1 MANAVKLKKSDI
13 IQGDEVEFR
22 TDGSPKIMLPY
33 GMTYDKAFTV
43 LERLRQESETPT
55 TFERTFRYRPDD
67 GAHATFWCMKK
78 RWGMALGKPL
88 ETFFGTIPAETRTI
102 NIAFGETMQVPWGRM
117 EVPTLPGLQI
127 HIAQIEDD
135 ELGPLF
141 RLVAMGPKK
150 FKDEMHGLFNDI
162 QEYLQSNSIYRGKA
176 LIGAAKME
184 FMNVD
189 IDRSKIV
196 FSDDVEE
203 MLDGAV
209 WAPIRYADAFRR
221 ESIPLKRALLLH
233 GPYGTGKSSAGLLTA
248 QVAAQNG
255 WTFLSAKPG
264 RDKVEDVLR
273 TARLYEPAVVFVEDI
288 DGEANDGDVTSV
300 TRLLD
305 AFDGI
310 TAKGGELMVVLTT
323 NHLDRIHKGMLRPG
337 RLDAIVE
344 IAGLDRSG
352 VERLIK
358 AVVPEDKLSADCD
371 YDKVY
376 AAMDGFLPAF
386 VRETI
391 TRAVSFAVARLKGE
405 GNYVIDTPDLCH
417 AAESLRPQL
426 LALQGAGEGV
436 ARPSMDALLSGAV
449 EGVLNR
455 TKTFDPNYDEHYS
468 VVVAPA
474 E

>member
-1 MANAVKLKKSDI
+1 VATVTVKKSDI

-22 TDGSPKIMLPY
+22 TDGSPKIMLPAN
-33 GMTYDKAFTV
+33 MTYDKAFKV
-43 LERLRQESETPT
+43 LERLRQEAETPT

-67 GAHATFWCMKK
+67 GAHATFWCMKA

-102 NIAFGETMQVPWGRM
+102 NIAFGQTMQVPWGRM
-117 EVPTLPGLQI
+117 EVPTLPGLQVNI
-127 HIAQIEDD
+127 GAVNDD

-150 FKDEMHGLFNDI
+150 YKDEMHALFNDI
-162 QEYLQSNSIYRGKA
+162 QEYLQGHSIYRGKA
-176 LIGAAKME
+176 LIGADKME

-209 WAPIRYADAFRR
+209 WAPIRYADSFRR
-221 ESIPLKRALLLH
+221 EGIPLKRALLLW

-248 QVAAQNG
+248 EVAAQNG

-264 RDKVEDVLR
+264 RDKIEDVLR

-288 DGEANDGDVTSV
+288 DNQSNDGDATAVTK
-300 TRLLD
+300 LLD

-310 TAKGGELMVVLTT
+310 TANGGELMIVLTT

-344 IAGLDRSG
+344 IAGLDRGG

-358 AVVPEDKLSADCD
+358 AVVPAEKLSESCD

-376 AAMDGFLPAF
+376 EAMDGFLPAF

-417 AAESLRPQL
+417 AADSLRPQL
-426 LALQGAGEGV
+426 LALEGAGEGV
-436 ARPSMDALLSGAV
+436 ARPTMDAVLAQQVEAVLSRV
-449 EGVLNR
+449 Q
-455 TKTFDPNYDEHYS
+455 TYDPNYEDHYA
-468 VVVAPA
+468 VKVAAA

>member
-1 MANAVKLKKSDI
+1 MASSVKQKDI
-13 IQGDEVEFR
+13 IQGDEVEFH
-22 TDGSPKIMLPY
+22 DGPKIILPR
-33 GMTYDKAFTV
+33 GMTYDKAFKV
-43 LERLRQESETPT
+43 LERLRQEAETPT
-55 TFERTFRYRPDD
+55 TFERTFKYRPDD
-67 GAHATFWCMKK
+67 GAHATFHCMKA

-102 NIAFGETMQVPWGRM
+102 NVDFGVTMQVPWGRM
-117 EVPTLPGLQI
+117 EVPVLPGLQI
-127 HIAQIEDD
+127 HIGAIEDD

-141 RLVAMGPKK
+141 RLVAMGPRKY
-150 FKDEMHGLFNDI
+150 KDEMHELFNDI
-162 QEYLQSNSIYRGKA
+162 QEFLQTRSIYRGKA
-176 LIGAAKME
+176 LIGAEKMD

-196 FSDDVEE
+196 FSDDVED
-203 MLDGAV
+203 MLNGAV
-209 WAPIRYADAFRR
+209 WAPIKYADRFRL
-221 ESIPLKRALLLH
+221 ENIPLKRALLLH

-248 QVAAQNG
+248 QVAAANG

-288 DGEANDGDVTSV
+288 DGEANDGDVTNV

-310 TAKGGELMVVLTT
+310 TAKGGELMIVLTT

-344 IAGLDRSG
+344 VAGLDRGG

-358 AVVPEDKLSADCD
+358 AVVPQGKLSEDCD
-371 YDKVY
+371 YDAVY
-376 AAMDGFLPAF
+376 AEMDGFLPAF

-391 TRAVSFAVARLKGE
+391 TRAVTFAIARQQGE
-405 GNYVIDTPDLCH
+405 GDYVIDTPDLIH
-417 AAESLRPQL
+417 AAQSLKPQL
-426 LALQGAGEGV
+426 KALEDADEGKPRASIEASFTNLV
-436 ARPSMDALLSGAV
+436 EKAVSRIKTYDPSYEDHFAV
-449 EGVLNR
+449 ELA
-455 TKTFDPNYDEHYS
+455 TAD
-468 VVVAPA
+468 
-474 E
+474 